1 MIIDEKINLLSSI
14 ISYDTKNPN
23 PNKVLISVE

>member
-1 MIIDEKINLLSSI
+1 MIDEKINLLSFI

-23 PNKVLISVE
+23 PNKVSISVK